1 MAPPTRHSRRPWSK
15 RLRRWAAGVRQ
26 IVETADEKGHHPFG
40 LSRERPHELTGFQAC
55 VAATMALPNCW
66 IWCHEPLGRPTLA
79 VADLVDWSHDPVSHQ
94 AFVESE
100 GYTLL
105 HFWFRYCGDPK
116 MSKQLH
122 PELRSEPF

>member
-1 MAPPTRHSRRPWSK
+1 
-15 RLRRWAAGVRQ
+15 VRQ

-94 AFVESE
+94 AF
-100 GYTLL
+100 
-105 HFWFRYCGDPK
+105 
-116 MSKQLH
+116 
-122 PELRSEPF
+122 